1 MRSFLDWLAEL
12 ETEVVVEFPTRDDPM
27 VQRLLSRKGPG
38 ANPEY
43 DTEVFERALD
53 ERWRVERREVLPS
66 GTRILYRAIPA
77 A

>member
-12 ETEVVVEFPTRDDPM
+12 ETEVVVEFPRATIRW
-27 VQRLLSRKGPG
+27 QRLLSRKAGRESRLRHQG
-38 ANPEY
+38 LR
-43 DTEVFERALD
+43 TRD
-53 ERWRVERREVLPS
+53 ERWRVERREVPPS